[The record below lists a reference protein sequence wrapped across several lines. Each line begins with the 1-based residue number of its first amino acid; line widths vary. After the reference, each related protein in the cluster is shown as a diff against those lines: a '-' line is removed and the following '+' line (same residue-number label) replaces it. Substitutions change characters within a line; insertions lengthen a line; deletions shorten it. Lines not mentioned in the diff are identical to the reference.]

1 MSIPE
6 IAAIVIG
13 LGAAT
18 VALIV
23 SLRAGKITVGP
34 FAFLLVAIVAVS
46 LSSWG
51 SIKISALGAELEL
64 ARKQLQEV
72 ATETV
77 VAAEALETA
86 RVQLDS
92 LTVTLERSHTLNAA
106 AANKLRAQLRTM
118 PRINTSRLQ
127 NVVAG
132 PRTSPVRR

>member
-1 MSIPE
+1 MPIPE
-6 IAAIVIG
+6 IAALLIG
-13 LGAAT
+13 LAAAA
-18 VALIV
+18 VALKV
-23 SLRAGKITVGP
+23 VVDTKKITVGAI
-34 FAFLLVAIVAVS
+34 AFLFIALVAVS
-46 LSSWG
+46 VSSWRT
-51 SIKISALGAELEL
+51 IKISAMGAELEL

-86 RVQLDS
+86 RDQLDA
-92 LTVTLERSHTLNAA
+92 LTVSLQQSHSLNAA
-106 AANKLRAQLRTM
+106 SAVQIRKQLQAM